1 MLATI
6 VKLPVLIGI
15 AATCLIV
22 LSVPIIVPL
31 VIVRRRRR
39 RLESSA
45 DRARDA
51 RCSVNDYDITPS
63 TDDALEPGLLC
74 PQSVYANATGD
85 DGAQS
90 TYQSLSDTTRDAG
103 VVYEALKGKTQPA
116 ADAAV
121 KSDGDAGTH
130 SDAANVYANVISLE
144 QSVYESLA
152 SANQNEPVY
161 TALKNNKRGAVR
173 GKKK

>member
-6 VKLPVLIGI
+6 VNLPVLIGI
-15 AATCLIV
+15 IASCLIV
-22 LSVPIIVPL
+22 LSVPLIVLL

-39 RLESSA
+39 RLESSSDHA
-45 DRARDA
+45 PDSS
-51 RCSVNDYDITPS
+51 CSVIDYDATPS
-63 TDDALEPGLLC
+63 TDDSPEPGLLC

-103 VVYEALKGKTQPA
+103 VVYEALKGKTQPV

-121 KSDGDAGTH
+121 KSDDDAGTH

-152 SANQNEPVY
+152 AANQNEPVY
-161 TALKNNKRGAVR
+161 TALKINKRGAVR
-173 GKKK
+173 GKTK